1 MFKKLRTKS
10 LGSSTMEKNELAQF
24 NPSDIFEL
32 KRISDN
38 EQKQYDDE
46 QRRRNK
52 ERKQRDKHYSSS
64 VKCVKL
70 NDSPKIS
77 NSQSSKFKCKE
88 SSEKEQK
95 TEKKRIYDELG
106 KEQERKEYDKYRT
119 ARKNRYDGAMSKFSN
134 KVESNRIMLKNKRKS
149 SDIQKQRFDKKIEML
164 EKEISQI
171 NLKITEYEQANLQLK
186 TEIQNKNL
194 KISKV
199 EDTFQWKLNSFTA
212 KCFLKYLIFYCCK
225 KPILR
230 NTIWDYIGKFIEN
243 FENGKKTLQFV
254 KQFSKELCLRSCEY
268 HPPAMHLKFF
278 NIASKSI
285 EVICQDIV
293 NAYSELLKF
302 SNTIGASCEICQKI
316 LSYYSVKTMQTH

>member
-1 MFKKLRTKS
+1 
-10 LGSSTMEKNELAQF
+10 MEKNELAQF

-199 EDTFQWKLNSFTA
+199 EDTLHELQTEILQKDIEINIIKNKLKVS
-212 KCFLKYLIFYCCK
+212 
-225 KPILR
+225 
-230 NTIWDYIGKFIEN
+230 
-243 FENGKKTLQFV
+243 NG
-254 KQFSKELCLRSCEY
+254 
-268 HPPAMHLKFF
+268 
-278 NIASKSI
+278 N
-285 EVICQDIV
+285 
-293 NAYSELLKF
+293 
-302 SNTIGASCEICQKI
+302 
-316 LSYYSVKTMQTH
+316 